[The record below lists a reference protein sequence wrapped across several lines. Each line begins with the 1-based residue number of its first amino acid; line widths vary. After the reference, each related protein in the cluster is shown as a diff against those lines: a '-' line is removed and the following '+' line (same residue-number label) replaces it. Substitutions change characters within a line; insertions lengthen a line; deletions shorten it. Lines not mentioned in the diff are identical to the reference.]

1 MPADLAPLLPKGS
14 GRSQSDWFIVRCPSD
29 TPSHRNHISLFI
41 RAPISHFFFICFPQI
56 NIDYNTR
63 MAIQRGV
70 AKPTKGCFEAAQQ
83 QVYNLMKKDSY
94 PRFLLSDTYLRLT
107 RRRGPGATMFR
118 RRSRSCVFNERGE
131 AAAEPSAW

>member
-1 MPADLAPLLPKGS
+1 MGLVYCALPL
-14 GRSQSDWFIVRCPSD
+14 RRAQPSEPYF
-29 TPSHRNHISLFI
+29 TVFI
-41 RAPISHFFFICFPQI
+41 RALISHFFFICLSQI

-83 QVYNLMKKDSY
+83 QVYSLMKKDSY
-94 PRFLLSDTYLRLT
+94 PRFLLSDTYLHLT
-107 RRRGPGATMFR
+107 RRKGPGVTMFR

-131 AAAEPSAW
+131 AAAQPSIHL